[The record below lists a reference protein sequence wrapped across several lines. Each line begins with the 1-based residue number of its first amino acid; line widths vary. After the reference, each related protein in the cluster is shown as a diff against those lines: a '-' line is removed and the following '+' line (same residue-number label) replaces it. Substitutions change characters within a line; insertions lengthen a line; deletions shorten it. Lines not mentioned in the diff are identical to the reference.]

1 MSLFCQSQT
10 SCFRYL
16 ILYASDVGLLLIQV
30 CQMSIPESPFS
41 SSSPSPSL
49 PQTSS
54 GRVELVSKFVSD
66 RLVQKFYDVS
76 EFGFDYEQS
85 GLWSPPVQRTV
96 FMSSSGKIFTEADI
110 LSKLRSALQR
120 HRRGRKHRS
129 LCFNVLVCCFRV
141 RCSRVMQGKR
151 KAWKVERA
159 AKTGPEMKM
168 QTWNRK
174 VRGVT

>member
-1 MSLFCQSQT
+1 
-10 SCFRYL
+10 
-16 ILYASDVGLLLIQV
+16 
-30 CQMSIPESPFS
+30 MSIPESPFS

-141 RCSRVMQGKR
+141 RCSSELSMSS
-151 KAWKVERA
+151 
-159 AKTGPEMKM
+159 
-168 QTWNRK
+168 
-174 VRGVT
+174 